1 MSTPA
6 QPFSGTVREADEQHI
21 AAAAD
26 STERA
31 HRGDRDGPLIAGPH
45 ATVTTQEQTTASYRA
60 AVLYWESPE
69 GLRHEARLIA
79 EAAARESSQRAADLG
94 AADLA
99 EDERTEARS
108 YPHRP
113 NPHCD

>member
-6 QPFSGTVREADEQHI
+6 QPFSGTAIERNEQLI
-21 AAAAD
+21 AATAD
-26 STERA
+26 GIERA
-31 HRGDRDGPLIAGPH
+31 HRGDRDGPLITGPY
-45 ATVTTQEQTTASYRA
+45 ATVTTQEQTTASYEA
-60 AVLYWESPE
+60 AVRYWTSPE

-79 EAAARESSQRAADLG
+79 ERAAESSQSAADLT
-94 AADLA
+94 
-99 EDERTEARS
+99 EDERTEARC